1 MTRPLSVGIVCFPSL
16 GGSGVVAAAQAVGLA
31 ERGHEVHLVARSA
44 PPRALPL
51 PRGLT
56 FHPVE
61 LPPYPLFESP
71 PYTVALASKLI
82 DVAREHRLDLLH
94 VHYAVPHAVSA
105 YLARQALGAQAPR
118 VITSLHGTDVTRVG
132 CDPAY
137 RSATVFSVAAS
148 DGLVVPSVFLQ
159 REAHRLLGLPEAMPV
174 EVIPNFVDTERFSPA
189 PDPAPPGGAPVLFH
203 VSNFRAV
210 KRVPDTVEVLARV
223 RKHLPATLVL
233 VGDGPERRATDLR
246 ARALGVER
254 WVRFAGRQEDF
265 VGELRRASAFLV
277 PSESESFGVAAL
289 EALSA
294 GVPVFGYRV
303 GGLPELVTPD
313 VGRLVEPLDVDA
325 LASAVVEVLGDAPL
339 HASLRKAG
347 RERALAHFRAAP
359 AIDRYESYLRRILTL
374 TPSRE
379 SR

>member
-1 MTRPLSVGIVCFPSL
+1 
-16 GGSGVVAAAQAVGLA
+16 
-31 ERGHEVHLVARSA
+31 
-44 PPRALPL
+44 
-51 PRGLT
+51 
-56 FHPVE
+56 
-61 LPPYPLFESP
+61 
-71 PYTVALASKLI
+71 
-82 DVAREHRLDLLH
+82 
-94 VHYAVPHAVSA
+94 
-105 YLARQALGAQAPR
+105 
-118 VITSLHGTDVTRVG
+118 
-132 CDPAY
+132 
-137 RSATVFSVAAS
+137 VFSVSAS

-174 EVIPNFVDTERFSPA
+174 EVIPNFVDTERFSPS
-189 PDPAPPGGAPVLFH
+189 PDPAPPDGEPVLFH

-210 KRVPDTVEVLARV
+210 KRVPDAVEVLARV

-254 WVRFAGRQEDF
+254 WVRFAGRMEDF
-265 VGELRRASAFLV
+265 VGELRRASAFLL

-303 GGLPELVTPD
+303 GGLPELVTPE

-359 AIDRYESYLRRILTL
+359 ALDRYETYLRRILTH
-374 TPSRE
+374 PPYRE